1 MELTLLIAGVLGL
14 LIFAVIWIA
23 RSWGKA
29 SAERDLAEDSV
40 EDAREANEIDEDTAL
55 LTDAELRERLRDNA
69 KRL

>member
-1 MELTLLIAGVLGL
+1 MELTLLIAGVLCL

-29 SAERDLAEDSV
+29 SAEREAAEDSV
-40 EDAREANEIDEDTAL
+40 EHAREANEIDEDTAL
-55 LTDAELRERLRDNA
+55 LTPGELRKRLRDDA